1 MPLCCLVATA
11 AAPGS
16 TSAATAAVGLALPP
30 SHGGYRVPKLV
41 HIELKGVKASTT
53 DKEATIPLRHRSPA
67 AAPQHAE
74 VKQTQP
80 FVLGLCSPQWGG
92 VS

>member
-1 MPLCCLVATA
+1 
-11 AAPGS
+11 
-16 TSAATAAVGLALPP
+16 
-30 SHGGYRVPKLV
+30 LV